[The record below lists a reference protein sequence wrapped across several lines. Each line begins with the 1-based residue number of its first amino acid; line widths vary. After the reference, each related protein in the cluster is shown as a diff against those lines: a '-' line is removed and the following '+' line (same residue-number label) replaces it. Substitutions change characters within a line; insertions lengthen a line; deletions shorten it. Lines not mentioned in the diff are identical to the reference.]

1 MTKAPDLFR
10 QTGAEPP
17 AVSAKDALL
26 GKNREYKP
34 SNHPPAAPL
43 GDHLANHQEQDV
55 VDHLPLVRFIA
66 RRVHERLP
74 RHVPIDDLYS
84 AGIIGLLDA
93 FGKFDS
99 SKNVKFRSCAQFRIC
114 GAILDSLR
122 NLDWSP
128 RGLRRKARAVEDAI
142 QVLTGQLRR
151 SPTESEIA
159 QQLHIDLGAY
169 QHLLGEL
176 KGLDLGS
183 LHAKRSSDEGEEQ
196 LVYVPGRPEDDP
208 LFRFLH
214 AETRERLTKAIE
226 DLPERE
232 RLVMTLYYFEEMTMR
247 EIGIILGV
255 VESRVSQMHASAVLH
270 LRTRLAMSATLK
282 EPQNEPGGD
291 HAERAG
297 GREAR
302 QRIAAHPS

>member
-99 SKNVKFRSCAQFRIC
+99 SKNVKFAYF
-114 GAILDSLR
+114 LDVIR
-122 NLDWSP
+122 
-128 RGLRRKARAVEDAI
+128 
-142 QVLTGQLRR
+142 QVLQMNVGMNV
-151 SPTESEIA
+151 SYA
-159 QQLHIDLGAY
+159 N
-169 QHLLGEL
+169 
-176 KGLDLGS
+176 GS
-183 LHAKRSSDEGEEQ
+183 FVQ
-196 LVYVPGRPEDDP
+196 FP
-208 LFRFLH
+208 
-214 AETRERLTKAIE
+214 I
-226 DLPERE
+226 
-232 RLVMTLYYFEEMTMR
+232 
-247 EIGIILGV
+247 
-255 VESRVSQMHASAVLH
+255 
-270 LRTRLAMSATLK
+270 
-282 EPQNEPGGD
+282 
-291 HAERAG
+291 
-297 GREAR
+297 
-302 QRIAAHPS
+302 